1 MKRGFAVTI
10 RRTVLLLAGL
20 FAVGMRAEP
29 VCIGETCYPSEEMA
43 LAAGVSPAQIASART
58 AKTKDVSVAAAGEIA
73 VADGRRLAVG
83 YMRPAAFLDF
93 LHGRSGAASDA
104 NDLEN
109 HSLVVVFLL
118 VLLGGLAANLTPC
131 VLPLVPVNLMLVGRG
146 WRRGAAYGF
155 GIASAYGAL
164 GLAAAFGGLAFGAIQ
179 GNPWFN
185 LFVAGVFAVL
195 GCAMAEIFF
204 IDFTKHRA
212 KLAKGGPFLLGV
224 GAAVLAGACVEPI
237 LLATL
242 LLTAKWYAAGKT
254 WAVVL
259 PFILG
264 AGMGL
269 PWPFAAAGLSV
280 LPKPGAWMKWVNRVF
295 AALMFGLALL
305 YAVQGVNGLRG
316 AAGGDDVAA
325 AAAAPADTAK
335 PTLLILGAP
344 WCKNCTAMEQTT
356 LRDPAVVRELGKF
369 NVRHISL
376 DDFEA
381 DLKKLPDVAGLP
393 IPGVPA
399 YVILEPVQK
408 GE

>member
-58 AKTKDVSVAAAGEIA
+58 AKTKDVSVAAAREIA

-212 KLAKGGPFLLGV
+212 KLAKGGPFFLGV

-369 NVRHISL
+369 NVRHIAL

>member
-43 LAAGVSPAQIASART
+43 LAVGVSPAQIAAART
-58 AKTKDVSVAAAGEIA
+58 AKTKDVSVAAAREIA

-212 KLAKGGPFLLGV
+212 KLAKGGPFFLGV

>member
-43 LAAGVSPAQIASART
+43 LAVGVSPAQIAAART
-58 AKTKDVSVAAAGEIA
+58 AKTKDVSVAAAREIA

-212 KLAKGGPFLLGV
+212 KFAKGGPFLLGV

>member
-1 MKRGFAVTI
+1 MTI

-43 LAAGVSPAQIASART
+43 LAAGVSPAQIAAART

-93 LHGRSGAASDA
+93 LHGRSGTASDA

-146 WRRGAAYGF
+146 WRRGAAYGL

-212 KLAKGGPFLLGV
+212 KFAKGGPFLLGM

-325 AAAAPADTAK
+325 AAAPADAAK

-356 LRDPAVVRELGKF
+356 LRDPVVVRELGKF

>member
-43 LAAGVSPAQIASART
+43 LAVGVSPAQIAAART
-58 AKTKDVSVAAAGEIA
+58 AKTKDVSVAAAREIA

-212 KLAKGGPFLLGV
+212 KLAKGGPFFLGV

-335 PTLLILGAP
+335 PTLLVLGAP

-369 NVRHISL
+369 NVRHIAL